1 MVEPTTVAEAPSDTV
16 AAAPPVRD
24 ELSVATKN
32 LLAACEAGGLP
43 QKAAASLAERQRELE
58 AAAATLSTKLELG
71 PSTEALEVL
80 AGDYL
85 DVLSQRI
92 ARDSSLR
99 TGAGVDLL
107 VGELVGHVC
116 AEPGVR
122 QWLPASCALAPG
134 RDGDAL
140 LQLRRRLLADLVAL
154 PRRTVER
161 QGAASAQSA
170 ELRASLALL
179 SAALSPD
186 PLWQLVEQLA
196 PASACDLPSLEPPPA
211 ADVATRAGQLLQ
223 RLLADGKKLD
233 RPASYYED
241 VTRRELMR
249 LRGEASLSP
258 ETLAASAELTRALL
272 SLGSA
277 ARVDGTVLE
286 ARLGQL
292 VTLLRAALRAVAPPS
307 QPIALSASG
316 IELAQAALRSELE
329 LVASRALAFAQ
340 AASGSHVS
348 EAQAR
353 GIDTAVRFALARDEE
368 EAKRIVRGL
377 IIPLPRWSESILFD
391 LNGDLPS
398 LDRGD
403 FRVVGDAL
411 LGYNGKRW
419 GISGQGSV
427 AEYDFSVENQ
437 ISETTAFD
445 GGVESWLALGL
456 GETGRTKLEL
466 RVFGKGALF
475 DTNHTG
481 TGRTFGDETSVMGR
495 GGLLASLRYQP
506 GERFA
511 AGLWLGGGVQYE
523 VYDTADFSDGTS
535 FESNN
540 TETLGLLLNA
550 RARIE
555 LAIVPRWLVS
565 RLRIDAQRYEL
576 TRSVLSESFSA
587 NNMSTSAQLSAEL
600 IELKTRLFLD
610 AEVARFGGFVPSVN
624 AGFDSAFFSSDAE
637 SYSSFV
643 PVFGVGIR
651 RDAF

>member
-1 MVEPTTVAEAPSDTV
+1 
-16 AAAPPVRD
+16 
-24 ELSVATKN
+24 LS
-32 LLAACEAGGLP
+32 P
-43 QKAAASLAERQRELE
+43 RP
-58 AAAATLSTKLELG
+58 ELG

-85 DVLSQRI
+85 EALSQRL
-92 ARDSSLR
+92 ASDSSLR

-122 QWLPASCALAPG
+122 QWLPASCGLAPG
-134 RDGDAL
+134 RDAAAL
-140 LQLRRRLLADLVAL
+140 LQLRRRLLADLVTL
-154 PRRTVER
+154 PRRMAER
-161 QGAASAQSA
+161 QGSLSAQSA
-170 ELRASLALL
+170 ELRATLALL

-186 PLWQLVEQLA
+186 PLWQLAEQLA
-196 PASACDLPSLEPPPA
+196 PASASACELPALEPPPA
-211 ADVATRAGQLLQ
+211 ADVAARAGQLLQ

-249 LRGEASLSP
+249 LRGEATLSP

-272 SLGSA
+272 AVASA
-277 ARVDGTVLE
+277 AGTDATALE
-286 ARLGQL
+286 ARLRQL
-292 VTLLRAALRAVAPPS
+292 ATLLQAALRAVAPTS
-307 QPIALSASG
+307 QPVALSTSG
-316 IELAQAALRSELE
+316 IELAQAALRGELE

-340 AASGSHVS
+340 TASGSRVS
-348 EAQAR
+348 ETQAR
-353 GIDTAVRFALARDEE
+353 AIDTAVRFALARDEE

-419 GISGQGSV
+419 GITGQGSV
-427 AEYDFSVENQ
+427 AEYDFSVDNQ
-437 ISETTAFD
+437 IAETSAFD
-445 GGVESWLALGL
+445 GGLESGLALGL

-466 RVFGKGALF
+466 RAFGKGALY

-481 TGRTFGDETSVMGR
+481 AGRSLSDESSVMGR

-511 AGLWLGGGVQYE
+511 GGLWLGGGVQYE
-523 VYDTADFSDGTS
+523 VYDTADFADGS

-540 TETLGLLLNA
+540 TETLGLFLNA
-550 RARIE
+550 RARLE

-565 RLRIDAQRYEL
+565 RLRVDAQRYEL
-576 TRSVLSESFSA
+576 TRSVLAETFSD
-587 NNMSTSAQLSAEL
+587 NNMSSSSQLSAEQTE
-600 IELKTRLFLD
+600 IKARLFLD